1 MHVQK
6 MLGNVNPN
14 GRTILCIVASPPH
27 LSSKEQIKSHLV
39 IKYIPTNCV
48 TYFKKSHNYCHA
60 QVHIKFTLK
69 PKPQMFILHAKLS
82 KKKNEKIVCIKC

>member
-14 GRTILCIVASPPH
+14 GKNILCIVASPLH
-27 LSSKEQIKSHLV
+27 LLSKEQIKSHLV
-39 IKYIPTNCV
+39 TKYVITNCV
-48 TYFKKSHNYCHA
+48 TYFQKSHNSCHA

-69 PKPQMFILHAKLS
+69 LKPQMPSISCQA
-82 KKKNEKIVCIKC
+82 

>member
-14 GRTILCIVASPPH
+14 GKNILCIVASPPH

-39 IKYIPTNCV
+39 TKYVITNYV
-48 TYFKKSHNYCHA
+48 TYSQKSHN
-60 QVHIKFTLK
+60 
-69 PKPQMFILHAKLS
+69 
-82 KKKNEKIVCIKC
+82 